1 MAKGS
6 KTKLT
11 KLEELFQQLNYKIRY
26 EKGNFQS
33 GFCLVEERKIAV
45 INKFFDTEARI
56 EALVDILQQIEVDQG
71 SLDDKGL
78 STLQLALKL
87 DPTS

>member
-87 DPTS
+87 DPIS

>member
-87 DPTS
+87 DLTS

>member
-26 EKGNFQS
+26 EKGNFLS

-45 INKFFDTEARI
+45 INKLFDKEARI

>member
-11 KLEELFQQLNYKIRY
+11 KLEELFQQLDYKIRY

-56 EALVDILQQIEVDQG
+56 EALVDILQQIDVDHG

-78 STLQLALKL
+78 STLQLVLKL

>member
-11 KLEELFQQLNYKIRY
+11 KLEQLFQQLNYKIRY